1 MAEFKLD
8 RFKYNWR
15 GDWTPG
21 EEYTRDDIVRINGRS
36 YVCLITHIAS
46 PVFATD
52 LEAILPDS
60 DPPQPQPK
68 WVVMTASKYF
78 YGMWATNIAYNIG
91 DVVLFGGTLWEC
103 TQSHISA
110 AFEDNEE
117 KWKIFARHISYEQEW
132 QQNQNYGY
140 GALLKYNGI
149 VYKCIKAHTSQTY
162 LEDNQDAWEIF
173 VDGIQYRGDF
183 VDTTEYRKNDLVRY
197 GGSIFRCTETHISP
211 STLDDTKFVLEFPG
225 NQFSGEW
232 TSTAAYNQGDIVNY
246 GGFLWYAERNSVD
259 QNPSN
264 TDSTQ
269 YWSIIAKTQ
278 SFAGQWDP
286 NTQYKPGDVV
296 QRGGNLLMAKQDIG
310 ISQGDDSTKDYLDG
324 DLWELVV
331 PGKNNRSSW
340 VPGQLYSRNDIVNYL
355 GTAWICTEE
364 HTSEDNNYPGDNG
377 SGYDYWDM
385 LIQAGLEGG
394 LRAKGDLLTYG
405 LKDLLAKGDGST
417 LGDTAVPLGEENQ
430 LLSVSSDNDIFWRNL
445 STDTDVVYVAENGLD
460 EPGRGLD
467 ERHPFRTV
475 RYACEYVEDN
485 LDGLLAKVQV
495 ATGTYYEAGPIV
507 VPAKTVVMGDELRAT
522 VISATGPDPRYQGDI
537 EFARDYLL
545 RTKQWLEM
553 MLLNQSIMDERAPG
567 NTLEQVTNLPPS
579 GQTAIN
585 VVNQLIDN
593 WQNYVEYFV
602 DDGEIL
608 VEMEGSNDP
617 TTITQRTSAARIIE
631 ANKEFLACQ
640 IAYYIIDRYPN
651 ETFELNRLKN
661 DARSLLRGIIRDLK
675 YDGNYATIQSARR
688 YVSYTNGGR
697 LEDLFYMRDTTGLRQ
712 MTIYGLQGNLNP
724 PGVFDLYQRPT
735 GGACVSLDPGW
746 GPDDERTWIK
756 NRSPYIQGVTNVGD
770 RCVGMKVDGALH
782 NGGNKSMTANDF
794 TQVLSDG
801 IGAWITNN
809 ARVELVSVF
818 TYYNQVGY
826 LAENGGVIRATN
838 GNNSYGSFGSVADGN
853 DPLETPEEV
862 TVNNR
867 ENHAQV
873 ETAFAGGSNDHIY
886 LFEYTNAGEE
896 YTQASANITGAG
908 DDAEVEFRDFRTG
921 GLYEARLVNTKGS
934 GSEGGSGYLA
944 RQGSAQITVDSTST
958 IRLSATDP
966 TQFLSEIEG
975 MRILITS
982 GQGSGQYAYITD
994 FDAVTRDVTVAKE
1007 SDDTPGWDHIVP
1019 GTPIESSLDSTARY
1033 RIEPRVATTAPEF
1046 RTFTANMQSD
1056 TEYKDIIFSG
1066 TRNIFN
1072 NIAIETGTGE
1082 TFDDDPA
1089 AATFNIT
1096 RANREY
1102 ELVLSLPGRGYAVG
1116 DQFVITGDR
1125 LDGVTPDN
1133 DITITVTDVTDDSS
1147 NSIADYT
1154 FEGRGR
1160 AGRWMTIANPNVAS
1174 YSDDGINFT
1183 TELLGFEGDWET
1195 IVAGHDRF
1203 VAIARNE
1210 NRVSFTFTGES
1221 WTVRALPTTEDWIDG
1236 AYGNGKFVI
1245 VSQSSNNVAYSE
1257 DGLTWSLTD
1266 IPDQATGDS
1275 STVKWDNVTYG
1286 NGRFVAI
1293 SSNFTDVA
1301 YSLDGVNWTRV
1312 EEAIDQNTNW
1322 DIVGLE
1328 YGNNRFM
1335 ALSSNGYIT
1344 YSIDAVNWY
1353 MADRIFPDGINTAT
1367 QTWNWTKLRFSQG
1380 VFVAIGRQDTFSPDI
1395 GDFGGFAED
1404 NVDFFYTSEYGL
1416 LWEKRLFASSNKWRA
1431 IAGTGDDDTEGRP
1444 VWQALANTA
1453 SNGRNKIY
1461 LGKQAF
1467 LRADIFQ
1474 GSFQSMKIWDP
1485 GSGYTD
1491 DMTITVTDTQFVV
1504 EAEFEQRFGNRV
1516 LAQPDFVNRGAGYR
1530 TSTSTITITGNGYA
1544 DIIPESNTLTL
1555 DGIGIIPGPGVQI
1568 RIDGILDET
1577 TEDPDDLKLFVG
1589 VTATDLGDD
1598 GSGNGTRTVRF
1609 SVTPRLRNENNLAH
1623 GTTARL
1629 RRRYSQCRISGHDF
1643 LDIGTGNFE
1652 ETNYPDLYAGGAY
1665 FTSAP
1670 ENEIQELNGGRVF
1683 YVSTDQDGN
1692 FRAGELFAVEQATGI
1707 VTISAEFFD
1716 LDGLSE
1722 LALGGVRLGG
1732 SGAVVREF
1740 STDPTMSEDSNNVV
1754 PTQRAIA
1761 TFLADRLS
1769 VGGENLETNAFVA
1782 GRVRVGTDANVIE
1795 MTDDSYLNVNV
1806 PVILDGADPQGN
1818 PVGIDG
1824 TIISQML
1831 FLRQITND

>member
-15 GDWTPG
+15 GEWTAG

-36 YVCLITHIAS
+36 YVCVISHIAS
-46 PVFATD
+46 PVFAVD

-78 YGMWATNIAYNIG
+78 YGAWATNIAYNIG

-103 TQSHISA
+103 TASHIAS
-110 AFEDNEE
+110 AFEDNQE
-117 KWKIFARHISYEQEW
+117 KWKLFARHISFEQEW
-132 QQNQNYGY
+132 QSNTNYGY

-149 VYKCIKAHTSQTY
+149 VYKCVKAHTSQTY
-162 LEDNQDAWEIF
+162 LEDNLDSWEVF
-173 VDGIQYRGDF
+173 VDGIEYRGDF

-197 GGSIFRCTETHISP
+197 GGSIFRCTETHISL

-225 NQFSGEW
+225 NQFSGDWNE
-232 TSTAAYNQGDIVNY
+232 TSAYNQGDIVTY
-246 GGFLWYAERNSVD
+246 GGYLWYAERNNLD
-259 QNPSN
+259 QNPAN
-264 TDSTQ
+264 DDSTQ
-269 YWSIIAKTQ
+269 YWSVIAKTQ

-286 NTQYKPGDVV
+286 NAQYKPGDVV
-296 QRGGNLLMAKQDIG
+296 QRGGNLLMARQDIG
-310 ISQGDDSTKDYLDG
+310 ISQGDDSAKDYLDG

-331 PGKNNRSSW
+331 SGKNNRSSW
-340 VPGQLYSRNDIVNYL
+340 IPGTLYSRNDVVNYL

-364 HTSEDNNYPGDNG
+364 HMSENNNYPGDNG

-385 LIQAGLEGG
+385 LIEAGLEGG
-394 LRAKGDLLTYG
+394 LRSKGDLLSYG
-405 LKDLLAKGDGST
+405 LKDFLSKGDGST
-417 LGDTAVPLGEENQ
+417 LGDTAVPIGETGQ
-430 LLSVSSDNDIFWRNL
+430 YFSVSNDNDTFWRNL
-445 STDTDVVYVAENGLD
+445 QTDTDVVYVAENGLD

-467 ERHPFRTV
+467 ERNPFRTV

-485 LDGLLAKVQV
+485 LKDKLARVQV
-495 ATGTYYEAGPIV
+495 ATGTYFESGPII

-522 VISATGPDPRYQGDI
+522 VVAATPADPRYDGDI

-553 MLLNQSIMDERAPG
+553 ILLNQSIMDEIAPG

-579 GQTAIN
+579 GQQAIN
-585 VVNQLIDN
+585 AINQLADT
-593 WQNYVEYFV
+593 WQNYAEYFV
-602 DDGEIL
+602 DNGAIL
-608 VEMEGSNDP
+608 PVIEGTNDI
-617 TTITQRTSAARIIE
+617 TSSTQRLSAARIIE
-631 ANKEFLACQ
+631 ANREFLACQ

-661 DARSLLRGIIRDLK
+661 DARSLLRAFIHDIQ
-675 YDGNYATIQSARR
+675 YEGNYATINSAKR
-688 YVSYTNGGR
+688 YVGYVNGAER
-697 LEDLFYMRDTTGLRQ
+697 ENLFLMRDTTGLRQ
-712 MTIYGLQGNLNP
+712 MTISGLNGGLNP
-724 PGVFDLYQRPT
+724 PGVYDLYQRPT

-746 GPDDERTWIK
+746 GPDDERTWIS
-756 NRSPYIQGVTNVGD
+756 NRSPYIQGVTNIGT

-838 GNNSYGSFGSVADGN
+838 GNNSYGDFGSIADGN
-853 DPLETPEEV
+853 DPNEVPEPV

-867 ENHAQV
+867 KNEAQV
-873 ETAFAGGSNDHIY
+873 VEAFAGGANDHIY
-886 LFEYTNAGEE
+886 IFEYSNSGEQ
-896 YTQASANITGAG
+896 YTQATSEITGAG
-908 DDAEVEFRDFRTG
+908 DDANVEFRDFRFG
-921 GLYEARLVNTKGS
+921 ALYEARLINTKGS
-934 GSEGGSGYLA
+934 GSEGGSGYLI
-944 RQGSAQITVDSTST
+944 RQGSAQITTDSTST
-958 IRLSATDP
+958 IRIAATDP

-975 MRILITS
+975 MRIIITS
-982 GQGSGQYAYITD
+982 GQGAGQYGYITD
-994 FDAVTRDVTVAKE
+994 FDPVTRDVTVHAD
-1007 SDDTPGWDHIVP
+1007 STGDPGWDHIVP

-1033 RIEPRVATTAPEF
+1033 RIEPRVTTTPPEF
-1046 RTFTANMQSD
+1046 RSFSANMQTD
-1056 TEYKDIIFSG
+1056 IEYKDIVFGG

-1072 NIAIETGTGE
+1072 NISIGTGTGE

-1089 AATFNIT
+1089 EATFNIT
-1096 RANREY
+1096 RSNRDY
-1102 ELVLSLPGRGYAVG
+1102 ELSLSLPGRGYAV
-1116 DQFVITGDR
+1116 DDSFVITGDR

-1133 DITITVTDVTDDSS
+1133 DITVTITGVTDDSS
-1147 NSIADYT
+1147 ASITSFT

-1160 AGRWMTIANPNVAS
+1160 GGRWMTLANPNLAQ
-1174 YSDDGINFT
+1174 YSDDGINYT
-1183 TELLGFEGDWET
+1183 TETLGFDGDWEK
-1195 IVAGHDRF
+1195 IVAGEDRF

-1210 NRVSFTFTGES
+1210 SRVSFTFTGEN
-1221 WTVRALPTTEDWIDG
+1221 WTVRALPSEEDWIDG

-1245 VSQSSNNVAYSE
+1245 VSQSSNNVAYSS
-1257 DGLTWSLTD
+1257 DGLTWSQTD
-1266 IPDQATGDS
+1266 IPDQQIGDS

-1286 NGRFVAI
+1286 NGKFVAI

-1301 YSLDGVNWTRV
+1301 YSSDGVTWTRV
-1312 EEAIDQNTNW
+1312 EQAIDQNINW

-1328 YGNNRFM
+1328 YGNNRFL
-1335 ALSSNGYIT
+1335 ALSSNGYVT
-1344 YSIDAVNWY
+1344 MSIDGQNWY
-1353 MADRIFPDGINTAT
+1353 NADRVFPSNINTAS
-1367 QTWNWTKLRFSQG
+1367 QTFNFTKLRFAQG
-1380 VFVAIGRQDTFSPDI
+1380 VFAAIAEQATFNPDL
-1395 GDFGGFAED
+1395 GDFGELDED
-1404 NVDFFYTSEYGL
+1404 PIDVFYTTEYGL
-1416 LWEKRLFASSNKWRA
+1416 QWEQRLLASMNKWRA
-1431 IAGTGDDDTEGRP
+1431 IGGTGDDPDGRP
-1444 VWQALANTA
+1444 TWQVLANTA
-1453 SNGRNKIY
+1453 SNGRNKLF

-1467 LRADIFQ
+1467 LRADVFQ

-1485 GSGYTD
+1485 GSGYTG
-1491 DMTITVTDTQFVV
+1491 DMTIDITDTQFVTEV
-1504 EAEFEQRFGNRV
+1504 ELEQRFGDRV
-1516 LAQPDFVNRGAGYR
+1516 LAQPDFVNRGSGYR
-1530 TSTSTITITGNGYA
+1530 TSTSTIEITGNGFA
-1544 DIIPESNTLTL
+1544 DIIPEANTLTL

-1568 RIDGILDET
+1568 RIEGIEDDT

-1609 SVTPRLRNENNLAH
+1609 SVTPRLRNENNLPH
-1623 GTTARL
+1623 GTNATL

-1652 ETNYPDLYAGGAY
+1652 ETNYPELYAGGAF
-1665 FTSAP
+1665 FTAAP
-1670 ENEIQELNGGRVF
+1670 ENEVQELNGGRVF

-1782 GRVRVGTDANVIE
+1782 GRVRVGTDANIIE

-1806 PVILDGADPQGN
+1806 PVILDGAAPNGV
-1818 PVGIDG
+1818 PVSIDG

-1831 FLRQITND
+1831 FLRQINDD

>member
-15 GDWTPG
+15 GEWQPG
-21 EEYTRDDIVRINGRS
+21 EEYTRDDIIRINGRS
-36 YVCLITHIAS
+36 YVCLISHISKA
-46 PVFATD
+46 VFAED

-60 DPPQPQPK
+60 DPPQPEPK

-103 TQSHISA
+103 TKSHISA

-117 KWKIFARHISYEQEW
+117 KWKIFARHISYQEEW
-132 QQNQNYGY
+132 QSNQNYGY

-162 LEDNQDAWEIF
+162 LEDDADAWEIF

-183 VDTTEYRKNDLVRY
+183 VDTTEYRQNDLVRY
-197 GGSIFRCTETHISP
+197 GGSIFRCTETHISL

-225 NQFSGEW
+225 NQFSGDW
-232 TSTAAYNQGDIVNY
+232 NSTAAYNQGDIVTY
-246 GGFLWYAERNSVD
+246 GGFLWYAEKNSVD

-264 TDSTQ
+264 DDSTV

-278 SFAGQWDP
+278 AFAGQWDP
-286 NTQYKPGDVV
+286 NAQYKPGDIVH
-296 QRGGNLLMAKQDIG
+296 RGGNLLMAKQDIG
-310 ISQGDDSTKDYLDG
+310 ISQGDDSAKDYLDG

-331 PGKNNRSSW
+331 SGKNNRSSW
-340 VPGQLYSRNDIVNYL
+340 VPGQLYSRNDVVNYL
-355 GTAWICTEE
+355 GTSWICTEE
-364 HTSEDNNYPGDNG
+364 HQSEPNNYPGDNG
-377 SGYDYWDM
+377 SGYDYWDL

-394 LRAKGDLLTYG
+394 LRAKGDLLSYG
-405 LKDLLAKGDGST
+405 LKDFLTKGDGST
-417 LGDTAVPLGEENQ
+417 LGDVAVPIGEEAQ
-430 LLSVSSDNDIFWRNL
+430 FLSINSDNEVFWRNL
-445 STDTDVVYVAENGLD
+445 STDTDVVYVAENGID

-467 ERHPFRTV
+467 ATHPFRTV

-485 LDGLLAKVQV
+485 LDGKLAKVQI
-495 ATGTYYEAGPIV
+495 ATGTYQEAGPII

-522 VISATGPDPRYQGDI
+522 VVSASDPDPRYEGDI
-537 EFARDYLL
+537 EFVRDYLL

-553 MLLNQSIMDERAPG
+553 MLLNQSIMDEIAPG
-567 NTLEQVTNLPPS
+567 NTLTQITNLPPS

-585 VVNQLIDN
+585 VVNQLIDD
-593 WQNYVEYFV
+593 WQNYVEYRV
-602 DDGEIL
+602 DDGAI
-608 VEMEGSNDP
+608 VVDVTGTNDL
-617 TTITQRTSAARIIE
+617 TTVTQRSSAARIID

-661 DARSLLRGIIRDLK
+661 DARSLLRGLIRDLN

-688 YVSYTNGGR
+688 YVSYVNGSR

-712 MTIYGLQGNLNP
+712 MTIYGLEGNLNP

-756 NRSPYIQGVTNVGD
+756 NRSPYIQGVTNIGD

-838 GNNSYGSFGSVADGN
+838 GNNSYGDFGSVADGN
-853 DPLETPEEV
+853 DPNEIPEAV

-867 ENHAQV
+867 ENEAQV
-873 ETAFAGGSNDHIY
+873 GEAFAGGANDHIY
-886 LFEYTNAGEE
+886 LFEYTNCGEE
-896 YTQASANITGAG
+896 YTQADATITGAG
-908 DDAEVEFRDFRTG
+908 DDADVEFRDFRSSS
-921 GLYEARLVNTKGS
+921 LFEARLINTQGS
-934 GSEGGSGYLA
+934 GQEGGAGYLS
-944 RQGSAQITVDSTST
+944 RQGSAQITPDSTST

-982 GQGSGQYAYITD
+982 GQGAGQYAYIVD
-994 FDAVTRDVTVAKE
+994 FDAVTRDVTVRRE
-1007 SDDTPGWDHIVP
+1007 SDGELGWDHIVP
-1019 GTPIESSLDSTARY
+1019 GTPIRASLDSTARY
-1033 RIEPRVATTAPEF
+1033 RIEPRIETTPPTY
-1046 RTFTANMQSD
+1046 RTFVANLQSD
-1056 TEYKDIIFSG
+1056 TEYNDIVFGG

-1072 NIAIETGTGE
+1072 NVSVGTGTGD
-1082 TFDDDPA
+1082 TYDDDPA
-1089 AATFNIT
+1089 EATFNIT

-1133 DITITVTDVTDDSS
+1133 DITITVSEVSDDSS
-1147 NSIADYT
+1147 SSIVNYT
-1154 FEGRGR
+1154 FEGKGR
-1160 AGRWMTIANPNVAS
+1160 RGRWMTVANPNIAS
-1174 YSDDGINFT
+1174 YSDDGVNYT
-1183 TELLGFEGDWET
+1183 NELLGFSGDWVR
-1195 IVAGHDRF
+1195 IVPGHDRF
-1203 VAIARNE
+1203 VAIARND
-1210 NRVSFTFTGES
+1210 NRCSFTFTGES
-1221 WTVRALPTTEDWIDG
+1221 WTTRALPTTEDWIDG
-1236 AYGNGKFVI
+1236 AYGNGRFVI
-1245 VSQSSNNVAYSE
+1245 ISQSSNNVSYSD

-1266 IPDQATGDS
+1266 IPDQASGDS
-1275 STVKWDNVTYG
+1275 STVKWDHVTYG
-1286 NGRFVAI
+1286 NGKFVAI

-1301 YSLDGVNWTRV
+1301 YSSDGISWTRV
-1312 EEAIDQNTNW
+1312 EEALDQNTNW

-1328 YGNNRFM
+1328 YGNNRFL
-1335 ALSSNGYIT
+1335 ALSSNGFVT

-1353 MADRIFPDGINTAT
+1353 LADRIFPDDVDITYQIFNF
-1367 QTWNWTKLRFSQG
+1367 TKLRFSQG
-1380 VFVAIGRQDTFSPDI
+1380 VFAAIGQKFTMDEIAIQLNEDDI
-1395 GDFGGFAED
+1395 DFI
-1404 NVDFFYTSEYGL
+1404 YTTEYGV
-1416 LWEKRLFASSNKWRA
+1416 LWERRLLASAKKWRA
-1431 IAGTGDDDTEGRP
+1431 LGGTGELESRP
-1444 VWQALANTA
+1444 TWQVLANT
-1453 SNGRNKIY
+1453 SSSGRNKLY
-1461 LGKQAF
+1461 LGKQAL

-1474 GSFQSMKIWDP
+1474 GKFQSMKIWDP
-1485 GSGYTD
+1485 GSGYED
-1491 DMTITVTDTQFVV
+1491 DMTITVTDTQYTT
-1504 EAEFEQRFGNRV
+1504 EAEFEQRFGNNV

-1530 TSTSTITITGNGYA
+1530 TSTSTISITGNGYA
-1544 DIIPESNTLTL
+1544 DIIEESNTLTL

-1568 RIDGILDET
+1568 RINGILDDT
-1577 TEDPDDLKLFVG
+1577 TDDPDDLKLYVG

-1598 GSGNGTRTVRF
+1598 GSGNNTRTVRF
-1609 SVTPRLRNENNLAH
+1609 SITPRLRNENNLAH
-1623 GTTARL
+1623 GTQATL

-1643 LDIGTGNFE
+1643 LDIGTGNFL
-1652 ETNYPDLYAGGAY
+1652 ETNYPELYAGGAY

-1670 ENEIQELNGGRVF
+1670 ENEVQELNGGRVF

-1740 STDPTMSEDSNNVV
+1740 STDATMSEDSNNVV
-1754 PTQRAIA
+1754 PTQKAIA

-1795 MTDDSYLNVNV
+1795 MTDDSYLNINV
-1806 PVILDGADPQGN
+1806 PVTFEGSAGGN
-1818 PVGIDG
+1818 PVSIDG

-1831 FLRQITND
+1831 FLRNINNEL